1 MKKGKRAFLALL
13 AALLTALPA
22 CAESGE
28 PSIPSAP
35 SSRVLEGESLVPPA
49 ESIPV
54 PEVTPAPEEESLPPV
69 SSALESASPASERE
83 ESREDGAL
91 SLEDL
96 QNQQGDFLLPGFY
109 YGIDPRTLSLFVG
122 LPEQEPVDCQEV
134 PALMNM
140 YPAYVLTT
148 YEMGTV
154 RLLGETFQ
162 VEVTFED
169 DALVRCE
176 LVRTAQEGEDLSA
189 LYESLCQEQKALY
202 GLTSSGEIRQ
212 EIQDERGRKVADR
225 TLVFETFEEEG
236 DLSTRLEGQGLI
248 LGETMTQVSLSIS
261 LYDPIVFPSP

>member
-69 SSALESASPASERE
+69 SSALESAPPASERE
-83 ESREDGAL
+83 ESREDGGL

-261 LYDPIVFPSP
+261 LYDPIVFPGP

>member
-1 MKKGKRAFLALL
+1 
-13 AALLTALPA
+13 
-22 CAESGE
+22 
-28 PSIPSAP
+28 
-35 SSRVLEGESLVPPA
+35 
-49 ESIPV
+49 
-54 PEVTPAPEEESLPPV
+54 
-69 SSALESASPASERE
+69 
-83 ESREDGAL
+83 
-91 SLEDL
+91 
-96 QNQQGDFLLPGFY
+96 
-109 YGIDPRTLSLFVG
+109 
-122 LPEQEPVDCQEV
+122 
-134 PALMNM
+134 MNM

-162 VEVTFED
+162 VEATFED
-169 DALVRCE
+169 DALMRCE

-212 EIQDERGRKVADR
+212 EIQDKRGRKVADR

>member
-1 MKKGKRAFLALL
+1 MKKGKRVFLALL

-54 PEVTPAPEEESLPPV
+54 PEVTPAPEEESLSPV
-69 SSALESASPASERE
+69 SSALESAPPASERE
-83 ESREDGAL
+83 ESREDGGL

-261 LYDPIVFPSP
+261 LYDPIVFPGP

>member
-35 SSRVLEGESLVPPA
+35 SSRILEGESLVPSA

-83 ESREDGAL
+83 ESREDGGL

-189 LYESLCQEQKALY
+189 LYESLFQEQKALY

-212 EIQDERGRKVADR
+212 EIKDKRGRKVADR

-248 LGETMTQVSLSIS
+248 LGETMTQVSLSLS
-261 LYDPIVFPSP
+261 LYDPIVFPGP

>member
-35 SSRVLEGESLVPPA
+35 SSRVLEGESLVQ
-49 ESIPV
+49 PV
-54 PEVTPAPEEESLPPV
+54 ETPSVSEATPAPEEESLPPV

-109 YGIDPRTLSLFVG
+109 YGIDPHTLSLFVG

-162 VEVTFED
+162 VEATFED

-202 GLTSSGEIRQ
+202 GLSSSGEIRQ

-236 DLSTRLEGQGLI
+236 DLSTRLEGEGLI
-248 LGETMTQVSLSIS
+248 LEETMTQATLSIS